1 MNKIRMP
8 WKDLIPAWYEIG
20 IYEKT
25 TLVIN
30 IHAKVLSLF
39 DMLKSDSP
47 IVKHYEKE
55 FDLPS
60 FIMPTAERWGFGEVI
75 QRVPNESGWVSYH
88 CPLPIYKKH
97 GERNRSDKG
106 TAATVRTTLSIL
118 FGLLDFCPEE
128 DTEYRVSQ
136 LVIIDGFLVQNDL
149 HGGSLSATI
158 TPAMTPFL
166 SSPSVESLRS
176 IQDSM
181 RTAYEH
187 MWQERKHS
195 KLFTND
201 FRVHYQEPTK
211 IHLTVPGDAC
221 GLDPAFGDYDGASYG
236 YRLVPH
242 NVDSGMQ
249 QLSLLMGLARL
260 HELGRAMYI

>member
-1 MNKIRMP
+1 MSKIRMP
-8 WKDLIPAWYEIG
+8 RKDLIPAWYEIR

-30 IHAKVLSLF
+30 IHPKALSLL
-39 DMLKSDSP
+39 DILKSDSP

-55 FDLPS
+55 FDLPN

-75 QRVPNESGWVSYH
+75 QRVSDERGWTSYH
-88 CPLPIYKKH
+88 CPLPVYKKI
-97 GERNRSDKG
+97 GEKERTGKG
-106 TAATVRTTLSIL
+106 TATAVRTTLSIL
-118 FGLLDFCPEE
+118 FSLLDFCPEE

-166 SSPSVESLRS
+166 SSPSVESLKS

-181 RTAYEH
+181 RTADEY
-187 MWQERKHS
+187 MWQEKKRK
-195 KLFTND
+195 KLFASD

-221 GLDPAFGDYDGASYG
+221 ALDPAFGDYDGASYG

-260 HELGRAMYI
+260 NELGRAMYI